1 MEQIESVRTIEC
13 LRGRLLAER
22 AATKSAK
29 HEAALMENKLI
40 ELESKLSEETKFKNK
55 AEKKLAFLL
64 NKLQSLKINYVY
76 KDSENSV
83 CHVSTSAEDEKEHCT
98 KEPIPADCRS
108 ENCIGVEIN
117 TETHR
122 GSSNY
127 SEDAS
132 STVTTKSETNAENGS
147 GKYFSDLNSNKSFDG
162 ADDINQRQRIDEF
175 KDSTVEQIL
184 KSEQADSITEE
195 RVAANSLALVPA
207 SPSLQISSSE
217 RVDGNLK
224 IGDHSGTVT
233 EALYA
238 LRRARKEIERSMER
252 RRMIKVWRAQLI
264 SS

>member
-29 HEAALMENKLI
+29 QEAALMENKLI
-40 ELESKLSEETKFKNK
+40 ELENKLSEETKLKNK

-64 NKLQSLKINYVY
+64 NKLQSLKINYVF

-83 CHVSTSAEDEKEHCT
+83 CHVSTSAEDGKEHCT

-108 ENCIGVEIN
+108 ENYIGVEIN

-122 GSSNY
+122 GLSNY
-127 SEDAS
+127 TEDAS
-132 STVTTKSETNAENGS
+132 STVTTNSETNAENGS

-162 ADDINQRQRIDEF
+162 ADDINQRRRIDEF
-175 KDSTVEQIL
+175 KASTVELII
-184 KSEQADSITEE
+184 KQADGITEE
-195 RVAANSLALVPA
+195 RAAANSLALVPA